1 MAGGLL
7 NYYERELAYFRQM
20 GAEFAERYPKIASRL
35 LLEPDKCEDP
45 HVERL
50 IQSFAFLAGR
60 IHKKLD
66 DDYPELTESL
76 FQILSPHFLAPIPS
90 MSIAQF
96 SPNSKSGQLTKG
108 FVIHRGETLRSQP
121 VNGEPC
127 YFRTCYPVTL
137 WPVAIEEVQQM
148 PPEPGA
154 VARALS
160 LIRMSVRNEA
170 GVPLPEVGITSLR
183 FYLDG
188 ESHVTFPLYEALLN
202 HVLEVRL
209 RAPRSAHRT
218 RVLRLDP
225 ASCIRPVGFESDEAM
240 LPYPDRSFPGFRLLQ
255 EYFAFPQKFLF
266 FDLEGFG
273 QLSGDEFAEGVEV
286 EFYCD
291 RTIKTERAIT
301 ASVFRLGC
309 TPVVNLFRRTAEPIR
324 CTEAQTEYRVLPDT
338 RRLDAGEIY
347 SIDDVKGASSY
358 LDEPMQFEPF
368 YSIRHG
374 TDTDDHRLY
383 WHASRRPSER
393 KGDKGTEV
401 YLSLVN
407 QQADASTPPVETI
420 VVQVTCTNRDLPAKL
435 PFAGEHGRLRLNDPD
450 LHSSDDSGEGELE
463 LQGAAPIRRVRFLVK
478 PTETVRVS
486 ARRAIQWRLISNLSL
501 NYLSLCEGPEPLH
514 EMLFLYDFAESP
526 TVRQQIMGITNVG
539 SRPIV
544 RRTPSGPGTGFCRG
558 VEVTI
563 EFDEDKFVGAGVY
576 VFAAVL
582 ERFLSLYV
590 SLNSFVQVVAVS
602 RQRKDVVKRWS
613 PRSGSQILL

>member
-20 GAEFAERYPKIASRL
+20 GAEFAEKYPKIASRL

-76 FQILSPHFLAPIPS
+76 FHILSPHVLAPIPS

-96 SPNSKSGQLTKG
+96 SPNSKSGQITKG
-108 FVIHRGETLRSQP
+108 FVIPQGETLRSQP

-127 YFRTCYPVTL
+127 YFRTCYPVSL
-137 WPVAIEEVQQM
+137 WPVTIEDVQQM
-148 PPEPGA
+148 PPEPG
-154 VARALS
+154 VVPRALS
-160 LIRMSVRNEA
+160 LIRMTIRNEA
-170 GVPLPEVGITSLR
+170 GVPLSEVGVRSLR

-209 RAPRSAHRT
+209 CAPRSAPGARS
-218 RVLRLDP
+218 VCLDP
-225 ASCIRPVGFESDEAM
+225 ASCIRAVGFESDEAM
-240 LPYPDRSFPGFRLLQ
+240 LPYPDRSFQGFRLLQ
-255 EYFAFPQKFLF
+255 EYFVFPQKFLF
-266 FDLEGFG
+266 FDLDGFG
-273 QLSGDEFAEGVEV
+273 QLSGEQFSKGVQV
-286 EFYCD
+286 DLYCD
-291 RTIKTERAIT
+291 RPIKIERAIT
-301 ASVFRLGC
+301 TQMFRLGC

-324 CTEAQTEYRVLPDT
+324 FTEAQTEYRVLPDT
-338 RRLDAGEIY
+338 RRPDAGEIY
-347 SIDDVKGASSY
+347 SIDTVKGTSSY
-358 LDEPMQFEPF
+358 RDEPVQFEPF
-368 YSIRHG
+368 CSVRHG
-374 TDTDDHRLY
+374 TDTEDSPLY

-401 YLSLVN
+401 YLSLVDHK
-407 QQADASTPPVETI
+407 ADASMAPVETL

-435 PFAGEHGRLRLNDPD
+435 PFAGDHGRLRLNDPD
-450 LHSSDDSGEGELE
+450 LHAKDDSTEGDLELE
-463 LQGAAPIRRVRFLVK
+463 GAAPIRRVRFLVK
-478 PTETVRVS
+478 PTETVRVA
-486 ARRAIQWRLISNLSL
+486 ARRAMQWRLISNLSL
-501 NYLSLCEGPEPLH
+501 NHLSLCDGPEPLQ
-514 EMLFLYDFAESP
+514 EMLRLYDFAESP
-526 TVRQQIMGITNVG
+526 AIRQQILGITKIT

-544 RRTPSGPGTGFCRG
+544 RRAPSGPGTGFCRG
-558 VEVTI
+558 LEITI
-563 EFDEDKFVGAGVY
+563 EFDEEKFVGAGVY
-576 VFAAVL
+576 VFASVL

-590 SLNSFVQVVAVS
+590 SLNSFVQVVALS
-602 RQRKDVVKRWS
+602 RQRKEVVKQWS

>member
-1 MAGGLL
+1 MTEGLL
-7 NYYERELAYFRQM
+7 QYYERELAYFRQI
-20 GAEFAERYPKIASRL
+20 GAEFASKYPKIASRL

-96 SPNSKSGQLTKG
+96 SPNSKSGQLGKG
-108 FVIHRGETLRSQP
+108 FVIQRGETLRSQP

-137 WPVAIEEVQQM
+137 WPVAIDEVRQM
-148 PPEPGA
+148 PPEPGS

-160 LIRMSVRNEA
+160 LIRMTVRNEA
-170 GVPLPEVGITSLR
+170 GVPFPELGVTSMR

-202 HVLEVRL
+202 QILEVRL
-209 RAPRSAHRT
+209 RSPRSA

-225 ASCIRPVGFESDEAM
+225 TSCIRPVGFDSDEAM

-255 EYFAFPQKFLF
+255 EYFVFPQKFLF
-266 FDLEGFG
+266 FDLDGFG
-273 QLSGDEFAEGVEV
+273 QLSGEEFAEGVEV
-286 EFYCD
+286 ELYLD
-291 RTIKTERAIT
+291 RVIKTERAIT
-301 ASVFRLGC
+301 AGMFRLGC

-324 CTEAQTEYRVLPDT
+324 FTEAQTEYRVLPDT
-338 RRLDAGEIY
+338 RRPDAGEIY
-347 SIDDVKGASSY
+347 SIDEVKGSSPY
-358 LDEPMQFEPF
+358 LDEAMQFEPF
-368 YSIRHG
+368 YSIRHA
-374 TDTDDHRLY
+374 TDKDEHRLY
-383 WHASRRPSER
+383 WHATRRPSER
-393 KGDKGTEV
+393 KNDKGTEV
-401 YLSLVN
+401 YLSLVDH
-407 QQADASTPPVETI
+407 QTDRAMPVETI

-450 LHSSDDSGEGELE
+450 LHVREDSAGGDLELE
-463 LQGAAPIRRVRFLVK
+463 GAAPIQRVRFLVK

-486 ARRAIQWRLISNLSL
+486 ARRAIHWRLISNLSL

-514 EMLFLYDFAESP
+514 EMLMVYDFAESP
-526 TVRQQIMGITNVG
+526 AVRQQIMGITKVI

-544 RRTPSGPGTGFCRG
+544 RRVPWGPGTGFCRG

-576 VFAAVL
+576 LFAAVL

-590 SLNSFVQVVAVS
+590 SLNSFVQVIAVS
-602 RQRKDVVKRWS
+602 HQRKDVVKRWS

>member
-1 MAGGLL
+1 MSEGLL
-7 NYYERELAYFRQM
+7 RYYERELAYVRQI
-20 GAEFAERYPKIASRL
+20 GAEFANKYPKIASRL

-50 IQSFAFLAGR
+50 IQSFAFLTGR

-96 SPNSKSGQLTKG
+96 SPNSKSGQLAKG
-108 FVIHRGETLRSQP
+108 FVIQRGETLRSQP
-121 VNGEPC
+121 INGEPC

-137 WPVAIEEVQQM
+137 CPVAIDEVQQM
-148 PPEPGA
+148 PPEPGT

-160 LIRMSVRNEA
+160 LIRMTVRNEA
-170 GVPLPEVGITSLR
+170 GVPFPKVGVTSLR

-202 HVLEVRL
+202 HILEVRL
-209 RAPRSAHRT
+209 CAPRSARST
-218 RVLRLDP
+218 RVIRLDP
-225 ASCIRPVGFESDEAM
+225 ASNIRPVGFESEEAM

-255 EYFAFPQKFLF
+255 EYFVFPQKFLF
-266 FDLEGFG
+266 FDLDGFG
-273 QLSGDEFAEGVEV
+273 QLHGDEFAEGVEV
-286 EFYCD
+286 EFYLD
-291 RTIKTERAIT
+291 QTVKTERAIA
-301 ASVFRLGC
+301 ASMFRLGC

-324 CTEAQTEYRVLPDT
+324 FTQVQTEYRVLPDT
-338 RRLDAGEIY
+338 RRPEAGEIH
-347 SIDDVKGASSY
+347 SIVEVKGSSPY
-358 LDEPMQFEPF
+358 LDEPVRFEPL
-368 YSIRHG
+368 YSIRHA
-374 TDTDDHRLY
+374 TERDDQRLY
-383 WHASRRPSER
+383 WHATRRPSER
-393 KGDKGTEV
+393 KGDKGTDV
-401 YLSLVN
+401 YLSLVDHQTN
-407 QQADASTPPVETI
+407 PSISPVETI
-420 VVQVTCTNRDLPAKL
+420 AVQVTCTNRDLPAKL
-435 PFAGEHGRLRLNDPD
+435 PFAGEHGRLGLNDPD
-450 LHSSDDSGEGELE
+450 LLSSADTDKGDLELE
-463 LQGAAPIRRVRFLVK
+463 GAAPIRQVRFLVK

-486 ARRAIQWRLISNLSL
+486 ARRAMQWRLISNLSL

-514 EMLFLYDFAESP
+514 EMLLLYDFAESP
-526 TVRQQIMGITNVG
+526 AVRQQIMGITKVS

-544 RRTPSGPGTGFCRG
+544 RRAPSGPGTGFCRG

-563 EFDEDKFVGAGVY
+563 EFDEEKFVGAGVY
-576 VFAAVL
+576 VFASVL

-613 PRSGSQILL
+613 PRSGAQILL

>member
-1 MAGGLL
+1 MAEGLL
-7 NYYERELAYFRQM
+7 NYYERELTYFRQM
-20 GAEFAERYPKIASRL
+20 GAEFAAKYPKIASRL

-96 SPNSKSGQLTKG
+96 SPNSKSGQLAKG
-108 FVIHRGETLRSQP
+108 FVIQRGETLRSQP

-127 YFRTCYPVTL
+127 YFRTCFPVTL
-137 WPVAIEEVQQM
+137 WPVAVDEVQQM

-160 LIRMSVRNEA
+160 LIRMRVRNEA
-170 GVPLPEVGITSLR
+170 GMPFPEVGVTSLR

-202 HVLEVRL
+202 QALEVRL
-209 RAPRSAHRT
+209 RTLRPAQPT
-218 RVLRLDP
+218 RAIRLDP

-255 EYFAFPQKFLF
+255 EYFVFPQKFLF
-266 FDLEGFG
+266 FELNGFG
-273 QLSGDEFAEGVEV
+273 QLSGDEYAEGVEI
-286 EFYCD
+286 EIYFD
-291 RTIKTERAIT
+291 RTIKTERAI
-301 ASVFRLGC
+301 AANMFRLGC
-309 TPVVNLFRRTAEPIR
+309 TPVVNLFQRTAEPIR
-324 CTEAQTEYRVLPDT
+324 FTEGQAEYRVLPDI
-338 RRLDAGEIY
+338 RRPDAGEIY
-347 SIDDVKGASSY
+347 SIDDVKGSSSY
-358 LDEPMQFEPF
+358 LDEPMRFEPL
-368 YSIRHG
+368 YSIRHT
-374 TDTDDHRLY
+374 TDRDEHRLS
-383 WHASRRPSER
+383 WHASRKPSER
-393 KGDKGTEV
+393 KGDKGTDV

-407 QQADASTPPVETI
+407 HRADDSMPPVETV

-435 PFAGEHGRLRLNDPD
+435 PFAGEHGRLRPSDPD
-450 LHSSDDSGEGELE
+450 LLSREDSGGGDLELE
-463 LQGAAPIRRVRFLVK
+463 GAAPIRKVRFLVK

-486 ARRAIQWRLISNLSL
+486 ARRAIQWRLVSNLSL

-514 EMLFLYDFAESP
+514 EMLLLYDFAESP
-526 TVRQQIMGITNVG
+526 AVRQQIMGITKVG

-544 RRTPSGPGTGFCRG
+544 RRVPSGPGTGFCRG

-602 RQRKDVVKRWS
+602 RQRKDAVKRWN